1 MSGLTMSAAH
11 TSITRMSHP
20 TKASSTLKDDLTVLS
35 GRAHCVLEWAEPV
48 LRQFHQAKKSF
59 KGEDGGRLRKLHIWI
74 RVPLTLW
81 PLEVCDLM
89 REALAHWQA
98 NTELSEKQRLVI
110 DLLPEPPDAE
120 ACEIVA
126 RHEELVQTGAYEN
139 LLGNA
144 AKYAQMEADLK
155 ANPEF
160 LAHWTRIIAA
170 FDPKRFADL
179 KGVIRRTMGTER
191 NLRPGWA
198 SRVPG
203 PRGEFQTAFD
213 AFCMRWN
220 LYGMQHDEPLLL
232 KLSVTL
238 TPNATMIVVPACW
251 SFDPKRDIRWGEIA
265 KLHRARARNR
275 QGAALKKGKEHRRK
289 LAMKLVKLDA
299 EAARRGLRGETK
311 HAFLC
316 EGLGW
321 VPGTSAK
328 RLSRLRTEFKK

>member
-1 MSGLTMSAAH
+1 MHSAA
-11 TSITRMSHP
+11 
-20 TKASSTLKDDLTVLS
+20 KAPSTLKHDLAVLL
-35 GRAHCVLEWAEPV
+35 GRAHCVIEWAKPV
-48 LRQFHQAKKSF
+48 LRQFHQAKKSL
-59 KGEDGGRLRKLHIWI
+59 KGEDRDRLQKLHDWI
-74 RVPLTLW
+74 MVPLTLW
-81 PLEVCDLM
+81 PLETCDLM
-89 REALAHWQA
+89 SESLAHWQA
-98 NTELSEKQRLVI
+98 NTALSEKQRLVI
-110 DLLPEPPDAE
+110 DLLPEPPDAK

-144 AKYAQMEADLK
+144 AKYAQMEADLR

-160 LAHWTRIIAA
+160 QTHWKRITAA
-170 FDPKRFADL
+170 FAPKRFADH

-198 SRVPG
+198 SRTPG
-203 PRGEFQTAFD
+203 PHGEFQTAFD

-220 LYGMQHDEPLLL
+220 LYGMQHDAPLLL

-238 TPNATMIVVPACW
+238 TPNATMIVVPAYW

-275 QGAALKKGKEHRRK
+275 QGAALKEGKALRRK
-289 LAMKLVKLDA
+289 LALKLTQLDG
-299 EAARRGLRGETK
+299 EAVRRGLRGEMK

-316 EGLGW
+316 DGLGW
-321 VPGTSAK
+321 VPQTSTK
-328 RLSRLRTEFKK
+328 RLSRLRAEFKK

>member
-1 MSGLTMSAAH
+1 MD
-11 TSITRMSHP
+11 RP
-20 TKASSTLKDDLTVLS
+20 QNASSTLKHDLSVLS
-35 GRAHCVLEWAEPV
+35 GRAHCVIEWAEPV
-48 LRQFHQAKKSF
+48 LRHYHQAKKSF
-59 KGEDGGRLRKLHIWI
+59 KGEDGGRMQRLHDWI
-74 RVPLTLW
+74 MVPMTLW

-89 REALAHWQA
+89 RESLAYWQTHA
-98 NTELSEKQRLVI
+98 ALSEKQRLVI

-144 AKYAQMEADLK
+144 AKYSQMEADLK

-160 LAHWTRIIAA
+160 QNHWTRIKAA
-170 FDPKRFADL
+170 FDPQSFADH

-198 SRVPG
+198 NRTQG
-203 PRGEFQTAFD
+203 MRGEFQTAFD

-220 LYGMQHDEPLLL
+220 LYGMQRDAPLLL

-251 SFDPKRDIRWGEIA
+251 SFDPKRDIRWEAIA
-265 KLHRARARNR
+265 RLHRSRARLK
-275 QGAALKKGKEHRRK
+275 QGAALKEGKEQRRK
-289 LAMKLVKLDA
+289 LAARLAKLDA
-299 EAARRGLRGETK
+299 EAAKRGLRGEER
-311 HAFLC
+311 HAFLT
-316 EGLGW
+316 ERLGLP
-321 VPGTSAK
+321 PGTSD
-328 RLSRLRTEFKK
+328 RSLRRLRQEFRSKQ

>member
-1 MSGLTMSAAH
+1 MD
-11 TSITRMSHP
+11 RP
-20 TKASSTLKDDLTVLS
+20 QNASTTLKHDLTVLA

-59 KGEDGGRLRKLHIWI
+59 KGQDGDRLEKLHDWI
-74 RVPLTLW
+74 MVPLTLW
-81 PLEVCDLM
+81 PVEVCDLM
-89 REALAHWQA
+89 RESLADWQDQA
-98 NTELSEKQRLVI
+98 KLSERQRLVI
-110 DLLPEPPDAE
+110 DLLPEPPDAK

-160 LAHWTRIIAA
+160 QAHWTRIIAA
-170 FDPKRFADL
+170 FNPKRFADH

-191 NLRPGWA
+191 NLRPGWS
-198 SRVPG
+198 SRTPG

-220 LYGMQHDEPLLL
+220 LYGMQHDAPLLL

-238 TPNATMIVVPACW
+238 TPNATMIVVPAYW
-251 SFDPKRDIRWGEIA
+251 SFDPKRDIRWEAIA
-265 KLHRARARNR
+265 RLHRSRARLK
-275 QGAALKKGKEHRRK
+275 QGAALKEGKEQRRK
-289 LAMKLVKLDA
+289 LAARLDKLDA
-299 EAARRGLRGETK
+299 EAAKRGLRGETR
-311 HAFLC
+311 HAFLI
-316 EGLGW
+316 ERLGL
-321 VPGTSAK
+321 PTGTSD
-328 RLSRLRTEFKK
+328 RSLRRLRQEFRTKQ